1 MPSEIKSQARR
12 ERFLLTYNVC
22 FGTFGG
28 VLRERS
34 VHCGPGLCAVK
45 GSLPAWHLK
54 VSTGGKRIT
63 YSHIWAGARL
73 PPLKLTSSSV
83 EKRDTLRS
91 TAVTKKS

>member
-73 PPLKLTSSSV
+73 PLLKLTSSSV
-83 EKRDTLRS
+83 EKRDSLRS

>member
-54 VSTGGKRIT
+54 VSTGG
-63 YSHIWAGARL
+63 SA
-73 PPLKLTSSSV
+73 
-83 EKRDTLRS
+83 
-91 TAVTKKS
+91 